1 MPLSN
6 PGLPSLSA
14 TVRPISRRSFF
25 PGVLFPGVACMTA
38 GLATGVQVFAPD
50 WGERT
55 RPAQP
60 VSAPAQVTAALP
72 VPAVHTYSAG
82 FRREWEAF
90 KHRFVT
96 PEGRVLDTGN
106 GNSSHSEGQGWS
118 LLAAQA
124 AGDAQ
129 TFATILNWTTQTL
142 QIRPYDALHAWRY
155 RPGDAKPVA
164 DLNNATDG
172 DIFIAAALA
181 RAAVRWQRPDYAARA
196 ARIAGG
202 ILSLIRLAGAR
213 TVLLPAAFGFEH
225 PDSVIINPSYYAFAL
240 FADLAAVAPS
250 PQWALLRQE
259 GTALMLQARFG
270 RWGLPPDWLQVQRKT
285 GALSIAA
292 GWQPRFSYDAIRVP
306 LHIAW
311 GAGEAAPLLDGFTR
325 YWTASPAR
333 PPAWTDLVTGQNAE
347 YAAPLGIHAVAN
359 LVLSLSN
366 PLPPRRSMD
375 RAVVLPSVT
384 ETDDYYGAGLVLLCR
399 IAAEERG
406 QQAV

>member
-1 MPLSN
+1 M
-6 PGLPSLSA
+6 
-14 TVRPISRRSFF
+14 
-25 PGVLFPGVACMTA
+25 
-38 GLATGVQVFAPD
+38 
-50 WGERT
+50 
-55 RPAQP
+55 
-60 VSAPAQVTAALP
+60 
-72 VPAVHTYSAG
+72 
-82 FRREWEAF
+82 
-90 KHRFVT
+90 
-96 PEGRVLDTGN
+96 
-106 GNSSHSEGQGWS
+106 
-118 LLAAQA
+118 
-124 AGDAQ
+124 
-129 TFATILNWTTQTL
+129 
-142 QIRPYDALHAWRY
+142 
-155 RPGDAKPVA
+155 
-164 DLNNATDG
+164 
-172 DIFIAAALA
+172 
-181 RAAVRWQRPDYAARA
+181 
-196 ARIAGG
+196 
-202 ILSLIRLAGAR
+202 
-213 TVLLPAAFGFEH
+213 LPAAFGFEH